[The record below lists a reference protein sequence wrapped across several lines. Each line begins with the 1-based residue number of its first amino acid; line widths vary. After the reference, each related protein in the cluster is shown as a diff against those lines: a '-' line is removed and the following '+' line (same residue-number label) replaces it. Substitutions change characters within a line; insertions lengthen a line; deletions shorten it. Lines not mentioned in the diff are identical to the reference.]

1 MAEGIPLPPTNTS
14 NHKQFDRNMIVK
26 RAVRIGIFNSETK
39 DYIAN
44 AVQVE
49 ANWAAS
55 AEDKWTF
62 SKEKFSLNPVLFR
75 STKKDNL
82 DLQTNCFIFEFVIY
96 LRNDTQNIEL
106 CCGWAMTDSMTMSE
120 RSVSGM
126 KL

>member
-14 NHKQFDRNMIVK
+14 NHKQFDRKMIMK

-62 SKEKFSLNPVLFR
+62 SKEKFALNPVLFR
-75 STKKDNL
+75 TSRKDNL
-82 DLQTNCFIFEFVIY
+82 DVQTNSFIFEFVIY
-96 LRNDTQNIEL
+96 LKND
-106 CCGWAMTDSMTMSE
+106 
-120 RSVSGM
+120 
-126 KL
+126 K